1 MDADGDW
8 PRGEGEWEDCG
19 FYGSLRLGD
28 LTFLIELGTADLSS
42 GRRSWAWKLCGY
54 SKRWKPEAL
63 VLSGDFGFVFR
74 SGEGDGE
81 WYLARV
87 KEAALRGGLWWL
99 EDRLKELANARE
111 RAKGSG
117 GWRGDGRYIAFNLSC
132 MYLVI
137 GFPPR
142 PGDCWWLAGR
152 GKANPLKVPHWR
164 WVGTRPPSFT
174 MFEKTMAA
182 SAELGEVKEAVIEEA
197 FAWLE
202 RHKALVLS
210 MLPSRDE
217 GQASEVGKE
226 CGA

>member
-1 MDADGDW
+1 MAMGIDA
-8 PRGEGEWEDCG
+8 WEDTG
-19 FYGSLRLGD
+19 WYNTVRLGN
-28 LTFLIELGTADLSS
+28 LVFVTELGLPDLSS
-42 GRRSWAWKLCGY
+42 GTRAWAWRVCGY
-54 SKRWKPEAL
+54 SETWEPEAL
-63 VLSGDFGFVFR
+63 VLSGDSGRGFR

-81 WYLARV
+81 WYLGKV

-117 GWRGDGRYIAFNLSC
+117 GWNGGGRYITFDLSC

-152 GKANPLKVPHWR
+152 GCADPLQVPQWR
-164 WVGTRPPSFT
+164 WVGTKPPSFP
-174 MFEKTMAA
+174 MFEKEMAP
-182 SAELGEVKEAVIEEA
+182 SAELGEVKEAAIGEA
-197 FAWLE
+197 LAWLE

-217 GQASEVGKE
+217 GQASEVGEE